1 MSQAVIDFCEGL
13 KSTLLALEDRLD
25 KAKANLATGAAHV
38 SDDAKRH
45 VDEAVAQLVAFK
57 VHAANLAQAIR
68 SDLPLQ
74 TAGMKETLTG
84 FGQEAQVAMRHA
96 VVFLAEQAAKG
107 AEGAGEALKSSAK
120 TAQKVAD
127 DFRGDTAVTTVEP
140 EAGKPPT

>member
-1 MSQAVIDFCEGL
+1 
-13 KSTLLALEDRLD
+13 
-25 KAKANLATGAAHV
+25 
-38 SDDAKRH
+38 
-45 VDEAVAQLVAFK
+45 
-57 VHAANLAQAIR
+57 
-68 SDLPLQ
+68 
-74 TAGMKETLTG
+74 MKETLTG